1 MQTSLTKF
9 CKDHDLSKST
19 VYRRCQELGL
29 ETTDGLAP
37 ADLQTL
43 LHEFNLEPVVETP
56 AITVEVGNHQITLA
70 TPQLPQTFTLESLRG
85 SELQTYDDPL
95 AIAAQFINAADQLE
109 TSMAID
115 IQQREQKLQQTKQ
128 AAAAIAAKRQKLE
141 LEARL
146 YQMQTANL
154 HTATNAETANLTE
167 GLTALQK
174 LGKPQGES

>member
-1 MQTSLTKF
+1 MKTSLTKF
-9 CKDHDLSKST
+9 CKDHNISKTT
-19 VYRRCQELGL
+19 VYRRAQELNID
-29 ETTDGLAP
+29 TTDGLDP
-37 ADLQTL
+37 DGLKTL
-43 LHEFNLEPVVETP
+43 LHEFDLEPTIETP
-56 AITVEVGNHQITLA
+56 EITVEVGNHQITLV
-70 TPQLPQTFTLESLRG
+70 TPQLPQTFTLEGLRG

-95 AIAAQFINAADQLE
+95 AIAAQFLSAADQLE
-109 TSMAID
+109 TSMAVD

-146 YQMQTANL
+146 YQMETNRL

-174 LGKPQGES
+174 LGKPQDES